1 MKFGVRK
8 PNLKKSIK
16 ARTTGKMKRKMKKAV
31 NPVYGKKGM
40 GYIRDP
46 KKAVY
51 NKVYNKTTVGVN
63 PLSSMSNGS
72 KKKSRPQ
79 TTNEQ
84 KPSYDTIYTKYETIE
99 KEVSV
104 TNPIEK
110 FFRRL
115 LKKESIETKTVEEK
129 VIVEQYT
136 YGEIANIQMSGQRN
150 IEIYNDSINL
160 VKSTE
165 NPEVFFPRLSL
176 ADESLTEVIAMIQQ
190 YSFLT
195 VDGDN
200 LEEELGKFKQE
211 KESMTQKFVDRH
223 YAACVKSAEKLKT
236 ESGKEKRYLRN
247 FQDLLPYFVG
257 LSEETFDYINH
268 KWKEKVPSEK

>member
-1 MKFGVRK
+1 M
-8 PNLKKSIK
+8 
-16 ARTTGKMKRKMKKAV
+16 
-31 NPVYGKKGM
+31 
-40 GYIRDP
+40 
-46 KKAVY
+46 
-51 NKVYNKTTVGVN
+51 
-63 PLSSMSNGS
+63 
-72 KKKSRPQ
+72 
-79 TTNEQ
+79 
-84 KPSYDTIYTKYETIE
+84 
-99 KEVSV
+99 
-104 TNPIEK
+104 
-110 FFRRL
+110 
-115 LKKESIETKTVEEK
+115 KKESIETKTVEEK

-211 KESMTQKFVDRH
+211 KEEHDSEI
-223 YAACVKSAEKLKT
+223 CGPS
-236 ESGKEKRYLRN
+236 LRCMCKKCRKIEN
-247 FQDLLPYFVG
+247 R
-257 LSEETFDYINH
+257 
-268 KWKEKVPSEK
+268 KW